1 MSTVSLSA
9 SSNRWY
15 RWMLQRLCASESV
28 PLSDSADRSFCRRDM
43 LRLLERVSPPQVRV
57 LPLTLQEN
65 RVTTFAEVVNCLT
78 TRGSGP
84 GCTEDDHLQVC
95 RIGKHWGVLL
105 VLRTG
110 PGVRCVHVYHPG
122 QVNAT
127 KRYRSS
133 DGGEEVVV
141 RMFGARYQTDD
152 DADECAPFAIWG
164 SLYVQQFLS
173 EHGEPPCHI
182 PWFAGEDRY
191 GVRQVLGACEEYLA
205 SR

>member
-1 MSTVSLSA
+1 
-9 SSNRWY
+9 
-15 RWMLQRLCASESV
+15 MLTRLCATEPV
-28 PLSDSADRSFCRRDM
+28 PVSGEADRSFCRRDM
-43 LRLLERVSPPQVRV
+43 LRLLARVTPAGVRL

-65 RVTTFAEVVNCLT
+65 RVATFAEVVNCLT
-78 TRGSGP
+78 TGSGP
-84 GCTEDDHLQVC
+84 GCIEGDHLQVC
-95 RIGKHWGVLL
+95 RIGNHWCVLL
-105 VLRTG
+105 VLRTR

-133 DGGEEVVV
+133 INEEVIV

-152 DADECAPFAIWG
+152 NPDECAPFAIWG
-164 SLYVQQFLS
+164 SLYVQQFMS
-173 EHGEPPCHI
+173 EHDEPPCHI

-205 SR
+205 SL